1 MIRNLLQKTTNN
13 IKSGQYAD
21 APTCL
26 VLNLLLID
34 GYHTG
39 WMLLALVAV
48 TWLAR
53 PFVTG
58 RTAQAVE

>member
-1 MIRNLLQKTTNN
+1 MLTSR
-13 IKSGQYAD
+13 SAY
-21 APTCL
+21 
-26 VLNLLLID
+26 
-34 GYHTG
+34 YTG